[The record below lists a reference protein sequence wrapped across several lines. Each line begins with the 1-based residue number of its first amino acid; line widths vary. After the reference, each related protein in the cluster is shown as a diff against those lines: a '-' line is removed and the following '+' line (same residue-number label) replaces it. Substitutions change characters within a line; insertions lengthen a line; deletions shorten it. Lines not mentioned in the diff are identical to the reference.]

1 MYTIIRRTLIKCCT
15 KLQSLAAMYIINIHI
30 HMAIKTNQQKIW
42 KKDKYYKSIHQQQH
56 DNQKSTSTVNA
67 YIITKAFHTQTLSI
81 WWGIF
86 CWKLEWVPSA
96 DFEVL
101 AITVRETR
109 ATSSANIRK
118 IFRPKVNMALKVRK
132 NHKSY

>member
-1 MYTIIRRTLIKCCT
+1 
-15 KLQSLAAMYIINIHI
+15 MYIINIHI

-67 YIITKAFHTQTLSI
+67 YINTKAFHTQPLSI